1 MITKTTLLIAALTV
15 PVFLSGCNTAKG
27 FGMDLEDLGLVI
39 QGKNASNLR
48 TDAPSTTSS
57 VSTPSKT
64 YSSTSS
70 SVPITSGTV
79 VDQQVQYSTGSGT
92 STGTQVYTY
101 PYTESGTTTVQPS
114 GSTVGGTINYQ

>member
-1 MITKTTLLIAALTV
+1 MITKNTLLIAAMTV

-27 FGMDLEDLGLVI
+27 FGMDLEDLGRVI
-39 QGKNASNLR
+39 QGKDAANLK
-48 TDAPSTTSS
+48 TDAATATSS
-57 VSTPSKT
+57 TSTRNKT
-64 YSSTSS
+64 YSTTSS
-70 SVPITSGTV
+70 SVPITSSTV

-114 GSTVGGTINYQ
+114 GSSVGGTINYQ